1 MTAEYMMA
9 DQATA
14 GRRSAHLSGDSPVA
28 RSARLP
34 LWLLHWT
41 PTVPPERL
49 EPLLT
54 EHLRYMIDLEARGLL
69 FASGPLAEPDGSTS
83 GAGLTALCVP
93 LEADARALADDDPFA
108 RHGLRSYTLQRWTLI
123 EGNLSTS
130 VRLSDSSVAFA
141 AAGKT

>member
-1 MTAEYMMA
+1 MTA
-9 DQATA
+9 DQVTA
-14 GRRSAHLSGDSPVA
+14 GRTSAHPPGGSPVA

-34 LWLLHWT
+34 LWLVHWT
-41 PTVPPERL
+41 PTVRPERL
-49 EPLLT
+49 EPLLA

-83 GAGLTALCVP
+83 GAGLTALRVA
-93 LEADARALADDDPFA
+93 LEADARALADGEPFA

-123 EGNLSTS
+123 EGSLSTS

-141 AAGKT
+141 ATDRP